1 MTLIKIFLCNDQFII
16 YYQTNF
22 GIFSI
27 MNKLLKPAVAAKTAL
42 IMVGIGPLNT
52 TIWGAR
58 IVVSLAATLLYP
70 KIDALYKVG
79 VKFIAATN
87 TMLKHADIPNL
98 AMNTNMGIK
107 LTLLAATTKT
117 RMTEP
122 MVEIVNMPK
131 KLFRGPSFIKTNPLR
146 ISAITS
152 AAYEEKVLVI
162 M

>member
-1 MTLIKIFLCNDQFII
+1 
-16 YYQTNF
+16 
-22 GIFSI
+22 
-27 MNKLLKPAVAAKTAL
+27 
-42 IMVGIGPLNT
+42 
-52 TIWGAR
+52 
-58 IVVSLAATLLYP
+58 
-70 KIDALYKVG
+70 
-79 VKFIAATN
+79 
-87 TMLKHADIPNL
+87 MLKHADIPNL

-117 RMTEP
+117 RITEP